1 MALIFPYQ
9 HPPMKQT
16 VIGLSGHIDHGKT
29 ALVKALTGVNT
40 DSLTEEQKRGMT
52 IDIGFAFLNENI
64 TLIDVPGHEKFVK
77 NMMAGVSAVDVAL
90 LVVAADDG
98 VMPQTREHFE
108 ILNLLDIPLGIV
120 AINKIDLADKD
131 WLELVEL
138 DIGELLQG
146 SFMEDAPILK
156 VSAETG
162 DGVDQLKTTLLDLC
176 KKVPDKQDRGI
187 FRLHVDRVFSMKGY
201 GTVVTGTVNSGSL
214 KIGDTVELLPGSV
227 KSKVRGLQSHGEEV
241 QQVETGDRAAINLQG
256 VEIKQIER
264 GSQIAEIGY
273 LQSLNQMGVTLLLLG
288 SAQKPITQ
296 NQRIRIH
303 LGTQEVMARVALA
316 DGKSLQPGDDCPAL
330 LRLEQPM
337 VAARGDKFIIRSFS
351 PVITI
356 GGGEVMEVLI
366 EEKWKIVKEKLQNL
380 YESPKSDQLI
390 HLVQEEGAKPITPE
404 ELQYRIGISK
414 EQINAIVGEKEEL
427 FWLTHKQGKWLLTQ
441 NQWNEL
447 KNSIHNFLKKYHAK
461 NPLNAGAQKEEVRQH
476 LNCENSILEALLQ
489 SMLDDKSI
497 SKKGELFLNPNF
509 SITLSSEDDS
519 LQNSILNQLDQEGF
533 TSSTLAQLSLKT
545 GNSKEKLMQVL
556 NVAEQ
561 QGKLLRIDGK
571 LMFTQKNFIILREKV
586 NQFFSNHPEM
596 SVSEFKEL
604 AHTSRKYAVPL
615 LEYFDKKKITYREGN
630 IRKLVR

>member
-1 MALIFPYQ
+1 
-9 HPPMKQT
+9 MKQT

-303 LGTQEVMARVALA
+303 LGTQEVMARVALT
-316 DGKSLQPGDDCPAL
+316 DGKTLQPGDDCPAL

-366 EEKWKIVKEKLQNL
+366 GEKWKIMKEKLQNL

-404 ELQYRIGISK
+404 KLQYRIGISK
-414 EQINAIVGEKEEL
+414 EQINAIVEEKEEL

-461 NPLNAGAQKEEVRQH
+461 NPLNAGAQKEEIRQH
-476 LNCENSILEALLQ
+476 LNCENSILEALLE

-497 SKKGELFLNPNF
+497 SQKGELFLNPNF

>member
-1 MALIFPYQ
+1 
-9 HPPMKQT
+9 MKQT

-52 IDIGFAFLNENI
+52 IDIGFAFLDENI

-162 DGVDQLKTTLLDLC
+162 DGVTQLKTTLLDLC

-303 LGTQEVMARVALA
+303 LGTQEVMARVALT
-316 DGKSLQPGDDCPAL
+316 DGKTLQPGDDCPAL

-404 ELQYRIGISK
+404 KLQYRIGISK
-414 EQINAIVGEKEEL
+414 EQINAIVEEKEEL

-461 NPLNAGAQKEEVRQH
+461 NPLNAGAQKEEIRQH
-476 LNCENSILEALLQ
+476 LSCENSILEALLE

-497 SKKGELFLNPNF
+497 SQKGELFLNPNF

>member
-1 MALIFPYQ
+1 
-9 HPPMKQT
+9 MKQT

-288 SAQKPITQ
+288 SAQKRITQ

-303 LGTQEVMARVALA
+303 LGTQEVMARVALTN
-316 DGKSLQPGDDCPAL
+316 GKSLQPGDDCPAL

-356 GGGEVMEVLI
+356 GGGAVMEVFI
-366 EEKWKIVKEKLQNL
+366 DEKWKIVKEKLQNL

-390 HLVQEEGAKPITPE
+390 HLVHEEGAKPITLE
-404 ELQYRIGISK
+404 KLQYRIGISK
-414 EQINAIVGEKEEL
+414 EQINAIVEEKEEL

-447 KNSIHNFLKKYHAK
+447 KNSIHNFLKKYHTK
-461 NPLNAGAQKEEVRQH
+461 NPLNAGAQKEEIRQH
-476 LNCENSILEALLQ
+476 LSCENSILEALLQ

-497 SKKGELFLNPNF
+497 SQKGELFLNPNF